1 MKLQFGPFLIIGAL
15 LSTPLAWSQA
25 GSSDSTQSSS
35 TDSSQQQSS
44 QGPQSVFTHPEEL
57 PPLAML
63 GEVTS
68 NSFINLGL
76 GVGTALG
83 QQRGRLFVSGYSRTS
98 IIVNPSIQLRQT
110 RPTLH
115 WYLGGYA
122 RILGQQQSV
131 CLQQRKSFCATPA
144 SSTKLTRTGRFM
156 RMTPISIPS
165 TLFSNT

>member
-1 MKLQFGPFLIIGAL
+1 MKLQFGPLLLVSAL

-35 TDSSQQQSS
+35 TDSSQQQAS
-44 QGPQSVFTHPEEL
+44 QGPQPAFTHPEEL

-76 GVGTALG
+76 GVGTGWDSNAAG
-83 QQRGRLFVSGYSRTS
+83 FSYTGYSGTS

-110 RPTLH
+110 RPTLT
-115 WYLGGYA
+115 WYLG
-122 RILGQQQSV
+122 
-131 CLQQRKSFCATPA
+131 ATADTRPA
-144 SSTKLTRTGRFM
+144 IVRMVTTAASPSANAGFRTNSTSTGRFT